1 MRTSERRSD
10 NGERYSDNSSSNM
23 SSGNVKKA
31 SRKLDMSEVMEHN
44 RAEIEEAIK

>member
-10 NGERYSDNSSSNM
+10 NGERYSDNSSM

-44 RAEIEEAIK
+44 RAEIDEAIK